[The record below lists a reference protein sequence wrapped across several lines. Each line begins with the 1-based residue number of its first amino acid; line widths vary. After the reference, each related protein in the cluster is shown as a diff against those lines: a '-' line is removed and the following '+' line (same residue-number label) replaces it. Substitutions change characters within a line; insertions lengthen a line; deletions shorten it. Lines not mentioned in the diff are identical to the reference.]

1 MIDAGK
7 GKIFIAEDNLE
18 VSRMYERAFRLNGH
32 EVALAY
38 DGELA
43 QRGLLAMEETP
54 AAILLDINMPHMNGL
69 DLMLAIREIS
79 RFKDVPIVV
88 LTNSFYK
95 EDQERFLSAGADL
108 YLIKIEHQVKD
119 VVSKV
124 EALIHKSADKEG
136 GSVVQ

>member
-1 MIDAGK
+1 MTNAGK

-38 DGELA
+38 DGESA
-43 QRGLLAMEETP
+43 RRDLLAMEETP
-54 AAILLDINMPHMNGL
+54 VAILLDINMPHMNGL
-69 DLMLAIREIS
+69 DLMLAIRENP

-95 EDQERFLSAGADL
+95 EDEERFLSAGADL